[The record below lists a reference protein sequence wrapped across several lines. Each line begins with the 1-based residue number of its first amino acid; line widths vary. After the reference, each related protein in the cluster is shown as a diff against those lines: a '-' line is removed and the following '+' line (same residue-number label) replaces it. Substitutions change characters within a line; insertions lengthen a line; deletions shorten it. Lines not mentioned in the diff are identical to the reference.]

1 MVKMS
6 FDYNLFSVKDKV
18 VAVTGGAG
26 GIGGGIC
33 DALAAAGAKVAILDI
48 SQEAIDR
55 KIAAFADGNACVK
68 GYACNITE
76 EESVRG
82 AFCQLAEELGTPYGL
97 VNCAGISYVDYLSE
111 MPIDRWQRV
120 MDVNVRGTVLC
131 TKVAGDYMSK
141 AGGGR
146 VVNISSLAATHG
158 KPKYTAYTPSK
169 AAVNA
174 FTFTIAA
181 EWAHRNINVNAIA
194 PVIVITDINRAQIEK
209 DPEYFG
215 QVLNAIPKGEAC
227 SAELLAGTVIFLL
240 SEASSYI
247 TGQCIGCDGGAEN
260 GDVAVIRPQP
270 PEN

>member
-1 MVKMS
+1 MS
-6 FDYNLFSVKDKV
+6 FDYANMFSVKDKIIV
-18 VAVTGGAG
+18 VTGGAG

-33 DALAAAGAKVAILDI
+33 DALATVGAKVAILDI
-48 SQEAIDR
+48 SQEAID
-55 KIAAFADGNACVK
+55 KKVAAFSDSNACVR
-68 GYACNITE
+68 GYVCNITDE
-76 EESVRG
+76 NSVRS
-82 AFCQLAEELGTPYGL
+82 AFKSLSEELGIPYGL

-141 AGGGR
+141 AGVGR

-181 EWAHRNINVNAIA
+181 EWAHKNINVNAVA
-194 PVIVITDINRAQIEK
+194 PVIVITDINRAQIEN
-209 DPEYFG
+209 DPAYFG

-227 SAELLAGTVIFLL
+227 SAELLAGTIIFLL

-260 GDVAVIRPQP
+260 GDVAVIPPQS